1 MKWQTQMNHTE
12 LTDLA
17 SITQSPPPM
26 IVPVYLLSQFGG
38 AIYHL
43 SLTSGSTNT
52 SSDGTAKKEDQAEV
66 QQVNATPKPQLSRGN
81 EGVYWISEASNIVL
95 TSHSPTVIQRQQ
107 RRLTHGLLSQPP
119 LSAAAWIRGSGGV
132 WRLSSASKIVLF
144 SILFQSLNAFSHFVM
159 SSYRSQVTHPTPIPS
174 LRIQKKKKEGCLDVL

>member
-1 MKWQTQMNHTE
+1 MPVVTINPAKHSLKKTEVSPRPRECREVQDDPEESDPKEPRMKWQTQMNHTE

-66 QQVNATPKPQLSRGN
+66 QQVHAAPKPQLSRGN

-95 TSHSPTVIQRQQ
+95 TSPSPSVIQRQ
-107 RRLTHGLLSQPP
+107 
-119 LSAAAWIRGSGGV
+119 
-132 WRLSSASKIVLF
+132 
-144 SILFQSLNAFSHFVM
+144 
-159 SSYRSQVTHPTPIPS
+159 
-174 LRIQKKKKEGCLDVL
+174 

>member
-66 QQVNATPKPQLSRGN
+66 QQVHAAPKTSTIQRQWRSVLDFRGLLYCSHLPQPQCDPEAVKEIQRMAFSSLSHSCQRQRGSRGN
-81 EGVYWISEASNIVL
+81 
-95 TSHSPTVIQRQQ
+95 
-107 RRLTHGLLSQPP
+107 
-119 LSAAAWIRGSGGV
+119 GGV
-132 WRLSSASKIVLF
+132 WRLSSASEIVLF
-144 SILFQSLNAFSHFVM
+144 SIQFQSLNVFSHFVINLPKCSYICRVTCSYPSP
-159 SSYRSQVTHPTPIPS
+159 SSV
-174 LRIQKKKKEGCLDVL
+174 